1 LTIALSSDKDLWES
15 QYLKKGEVWR
25 GRSDLP
31 FDIPTG
37 RVLELGCG
45 NGKTVSALISAGI
58 EPVCIDISRNAL
70 TECAKATGPGTRDLV
85 EADAMSLPFADGV
98 FDSVVCF
105 HVLEHLLS
113 GERVKASMEIGRV
126 LKKGGRLYIQ
136 SFSVKDMRYGKG
148 TKVEDDTYERGD
160 GVRYHY
166 FRDGELERLFDMF
179 VPIEMKHRVLEKRYD
194 GRPMARD
201 MLQAELERR

>member
-1 LTIALSSDKDLWES
+1 MTIALSSDKDVWES

-31 FDIPTG
+31 FKIPKG

-45 NGKTVSALISAGI
+45 NGKTVDALRSAGI
-58 EPVCIDISRNAL
+58 EPICIDISRNAL
-70 TECAKATGPGTRDLV
+70 TECAKAAGPGAIVLV
-85 EADAMSLPFADGV
+85 EADVTSLPFADGI

-105 HVLEHLLS
+105 HLLEHLLI
-113 GERVKASMEIGRV
+113 GERKKASMEIARV
-126 LKKGGRLYIQ
+126 MRKGGRLYVQ

-148 TKVEDDTYERGD
+148 TEVEDDTYERGD

-166 FRDGELERLFDMF
+166 FLDGELEELFDGF
-179 VPIEMKHRVLEKRYD
+179 VPKEMKHKVLKKRYD
-194 GRPMARD
+194 GRPIARD
-201 MLQAELERR
+201 MLQLEMERR

>member
-1 LTIALSSDKDLWES
+1 MTIALSSDKDIWES
-15 QYLKKGEVWR
+15 QYLMKGEVWR
-25 GRSDLP
+25 GRSDIP
-31 FDIPTG
+31 FDIPKG

-45 NGKTVSALISAGI
+45 NGKTVSALRSIGI
-58 EPVCIDISRNAL
+58 EPICIDISRNAL
-70 TECAKATGPGTRDLV
+70 TECARAAGPGAIVLV
-85 EADAMSLPFADGV
+85 EADLMSLPFADGT

-113 GERVKASMEIGRV
+113 DDRKKASMEIARV
-126 LKKGGRLYIQ
+126 LRKGGRLYVQ

-166 FRDGELERLFDMF
+166 FHDGELDELFEDF
-179 VPIEMKHRVLEKRYD
+179 VLIEMKHKVLEKRYD
-194 GRPMARD
+194 GRQMSRD
-201 MLQAELERR
+201 MLQL